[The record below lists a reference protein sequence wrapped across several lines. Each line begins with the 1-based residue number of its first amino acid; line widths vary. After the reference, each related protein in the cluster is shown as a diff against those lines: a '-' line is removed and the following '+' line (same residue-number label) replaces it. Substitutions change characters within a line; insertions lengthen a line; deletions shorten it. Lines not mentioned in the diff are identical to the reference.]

1 MRIFWVLAMVAGF
14 SLACGGG
21 EETDTKKTKAA
32 KKAAKKFE
40 RKIKKAAK
48 KVAKRSKCLQ
58 KCEDLKGKADNM
70 SKRGKYVKGAK
81 MHGEALKCQ
90 SRCEAGG
97 KGRKGKGTRNNEA
110 GCMSGCQTIMVKAA
124 KQAKRKNYKKYNALK
139 SKAYLCAARCRQ

>member
-1 MRIFWVLAMVAGF
+1 MIAGF

-21 EETDTKKTKAA
+21 GDDEADKKQA
-32 KKAAKKFE
+32 KAAKKFE

-48 KVAKRSKCLQ
+48 KVAKRSNCLK
-58 KCEDLKGKADNM
+58 KCEDLKGKAENM

-90 SRCEAGG
+90 SRCEGGG

-110 GCMSGCQTIMVKAA
+110 GCMSGCQNIMVKAA
-124 KQAKRKNYKKYNALK
+124 KQAKRKNYKKYQSLK

>member
-1 MRIFWVLAMVAGF
+1 MIAGF

-21 EETDTKKTKAA
+21 EEEDKKKTKAS
-32 KKAAKKFE
+32 KQFE

-48 KVAKRSKCLQ
+48 KVAKRNTCMQ
-58 KCEDLKGKADNM
+58 KCADLKGKAENM

-90 SRCEAGG
+90 SRCDAGS

-110 GCMSGCQTIMVKAA
+110 GCISGCQTIMVKAA
-124 KQAKRKNYKKYNALK
+124 KQAKRKNYKKYAELK
-139 SKAYLCAARCRQ
+139 NKAYLCAARCKK